1 MNCNYSYSLSLLLP
15 RNSGSDKVKRHV
27 RHLFHQKSFYPIS
40 PAHLDVNLDV
50 GLLSKFGRIK
60 TIPNVM
66 VLPSKGKPFV
76 RLIDGCLALNPGR
89 SNPSYARLIVN
100 PKPSKESNVMEFV
113 SCQVINL

>member
-1 MNCNYSYSLSLLLP
+1 M
-15 RNSGSDKVKRHV
+15 
-27 RHLFHQKSFYPIS
+27 FHQKSFYPIS